1 MEDKMQVHTS
11 YLICATPRSGSTFL
25 CEVLQNTG
33 IAGYPEEYFQA
44 LEKTGLPRD
53 PQAYFEGLDPAE
65 RADITPYLAPFAQ
78 ANPEPAQA
86 VSAEAYLDYLAT
98 VLQRGSTLNNV
109 FGAKIMWGY
118 FNDLVHKFQDI
129 PGYSEMPAPDLL
141 STVFPHLR
149 YIWIRRRDKVRQAV
163 SLWKALQTWTWR
175 QEDLSPRP
183 NVSAGSRKPV
193 FHFKAIDHLVQ
204 QIETDE
210 AAWQHYFRSYDIQPF
225 TVEYEELTVAYE
237 EVDLEIL
244 QFIGIPI
251 SEDFVFIEPRMRRQA
266 DALSE
271 EWVQRYHGLKS
282 EQGLDKA

>member
-78 ANPEPAQA
+78 ANPEPAQP

-98 VLQRGSTLNNV
+98 VLQRGSTPNDV

-118 FNDLVHKFQDI
+118 FNDLVRKLRDI

-141 STVFPHLR
+141 STVFPHLH
-149 YIWIRRRDKVRQAV
+149 YIWIRRHDKVRQAV

-183 NVSAGSRKPV
+183 NVSAGSRKPI

-204 QIETDE
+204 QIEADE

-225 TVEYEELTVAYE
+225 IVEYEELTVAYE
-237 EVDLEIL
+237 EIELEIL
-244 QFIGIPI
+244 QFLGIPI
-251 SEDFVFIEPRMRRQA
+251 PEEFVFIEPRMKRQA

-271 EWVQRYHGLKS
+271 EWVQRYHRLK
-282 EQGLDKA
+282 GLDKA